1 MTKAELQERAL
12 QLPMNERRALGMVLI
27 DSTLPPLSAGQ
38 KRLIDDRLAGY
49 ESNPDSWLSQEQFDV
64 ELDERLAR
72 S

>member
-1 MTKAELQERAL
+1 MTKTELRQRAL
-12 QLPMNERRALGMVLI
+12 QLPENERRALGMALI

-38 KRLIDDRLAGY
+38 KRLIDDRLAAY
-49 ESNPDSWLSQEQFDV
+49 ETNPDSWLSQEQFDV